1 LNEEGC
7 KQQEKKLV
15 NHSYLQPWIVEVV
28 KSSLLY
34 LVDSQKIQEVLEK
47 AEGNIDAEVSKLLEV
62 LRGRERGT
70 LVKENRHVS

>member
-1 LNEEGC
+1 M
-7 KQQEKKLV
+7 